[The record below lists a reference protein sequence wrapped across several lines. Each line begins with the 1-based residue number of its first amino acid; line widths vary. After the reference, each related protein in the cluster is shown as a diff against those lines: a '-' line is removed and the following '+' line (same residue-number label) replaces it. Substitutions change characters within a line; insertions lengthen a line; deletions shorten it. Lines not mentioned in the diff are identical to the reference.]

1 MSIIPDD
8 SISGTPD
15 TPNSPVADVRPT
27 GPGWIVP
34 VPKKPTDPKP
44 SVTIKLTDDPEGVN
58 LIEVN
63 ILGNVEKATIL
74 AQLPGSE
81 EFQPIVGATNV
92 SKVFKSTTFDKVK
105 AVKVILE
112 EKSEEPN
119 GNVLPDENYNVQV
132 EIKACFKLPSK
143 NLPYL
148 FIFFIL
154 LEFSKIK
161 CFPLLILI
169 LEFSK

>member
-1 MSIIPDD
+1 MSIVPDD
-8 SISGTPD
+8 FISGTPD
-15 TPNSPVADVRPT
+15 TPNSPVTDVRPT

-44 SVTIKLTDDPEGVN
+44 SVTIKLTDDPEGVD
-58 LIEVN
+58 LIQVD

-81 EFQPIVGATNV
+81 EFQPIVGGTNV

-119 GNVLPDENYNVQV
+119 GNVLPEENYNVKV
-132 EIKACFKLPSK
+132 EIKACFKLPRK
-143 NLPYL
+143 NLL
-148 FIFFIL
+148 FPFV
-154 LEFSKIK
+154 
-161 CFPLLILI
+161 LLIKLFELSEI
-169 LEFSK
+169 DSFLGIIVF